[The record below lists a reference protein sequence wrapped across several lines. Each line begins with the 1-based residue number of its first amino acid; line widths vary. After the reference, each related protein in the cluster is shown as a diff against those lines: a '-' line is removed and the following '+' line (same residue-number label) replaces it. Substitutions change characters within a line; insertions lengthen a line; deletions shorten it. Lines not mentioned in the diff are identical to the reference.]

1 MTEPYSLQHLA
12 PGRAGSYRE
21 TLELVRQAF
30 SSDFKDEELGA
41 PSACGCG
48 PPCSEPCAGL
58 GGQNR
63 TQSPQQVGPP

>member
-12 PGRAGSYRE
+12 PGWTGSYRE

-41 PSACGCG
+41 PSACG
-48 PPCSEPCAGL
+48 
-58 GGQNR
+58 
-63 TQSPQQVGPP
+63 